1 MVEHRGTVGRLTD
14 SRNTVKSHDVGGGEE
29 GLTINRLPSRTHRAG
44 HWTTIGIGFALALAL
59 AQPQAR
65 AESLKDA
72 LATLSQTHP
81 QIQAAAKLLQA
92 GKERE
97 TEAFSGFLPRA
108 EVQGETGPQHV
119 INHAPLN
126 NGEDLNDRRDN
137 ARVSVTQNL
146 FNGFGDS
153 ARLHAAENNTAVLA
167 ATLDATKQAVYLEA
181 ITAYLNVLREQRL
194 INVSI
199 LNERNIQNQL
209 HLEDERVKRGAGIT
223 VDVLQ
228 AKSRL
233 QIARERRVAFE
244 GRLRAAVA
252 RYRQVFD
259 KAPDI
264 GALEDA
270 RPKPDLLPKTLDDAL
285 ALGRANNPNARISD
299 FTARAN
305 DDKRDVEMA
314 DYYPTL
320 DLVGAAEYQNNTSG
334 QEGRA
339 DSYSVLL
346 RSRWEFFSGL
356 RSRARVEAA
365 TRTYE
370 ASKSTRLFTLRK
382 VDEEVRIAWE
392 NLQTQRQRVD
402 LLDNAV
408 TIAEDVLRARHKLRE
423 AGKET
428 ALNVLDAEGE
438 VFNAQINR
446 IEAEYDARLANY
458 RVIYATGQLNGKTLG
473 LPNG

>member
-1 MVEHRGTVGRLTD
+1 MVDHDRMRDRLTG
-14 SRNTVKSHDVGGGEE
+14 SGKTVKSHWLGGGEE
-29 GLTINRLPSRTHRAG
+29 GSTIIRLPICTHRAG
-44 HWTTIGIGFALALAL
+44 QRITIGIGFALALAM
-59 AQPQAR
+59 AQPHAR

-72 LATLSQTHP
+72 LATLSHTHP
-81 QIQAAAKLLQA
+81 QIQAAAKLLDA
-92 GKERE
+92 GKQRE
-97 TEAFSGFLPRA
+97 NEAFSGFLPRA
-108 EVQGETGPQHV
+108 EVQGETGPQRV
-119 INHAPLN
+119 DNHPPLN

-146 FNGFGDS
+146 FNGFGDQ
-153 ARLHAAENNTAVLA
+153 ARLHAAKNNSEVLA

-209 HLEDERVKRGAGIT
+209 RLEDERVQRGAGIT

-270 RPKPDLLPKTLDDAL
+270 RPKADLLPKTLENAL
-285 ALGRANNPNARISD
+285 ALGRANNPNGRISD

-305 DDKRDVEMA
+305 DDRRDIEMA
-314 DYYPTL
+314 DYYPSL
-320 DLVGAAEYQNNTSG
+320 DLVGSAEYQSNTSG
-334 QEGRA
+334 QEGKSETYA
-339 DSYSVLL
+339 LFL

-356 RSRARVEAA
+356 RSRSRVEAA
-365 TRTYE
+365 ARTYE

-408 TIAEDVLRARHKLRE
+408 TIAEDVLRARRQLRE

-458 RVIYATGQLNGKTLG
+458 RLIFATGALNEKTLG
-473 LPNG
+473 LPQG

>member
-1 MVEHRGTVGRLTD
+1 M
-14 SRNTVKSHDVGGGEE
+14 
-29 GLTINRLPSRTHRAG
+29 
-44 HWTTIGIGFALALAL
+44 TIGVGFALAFAC
-59 AQPQAR
+59 AQPHAR

-72 LATLSQTHP
+72 LATLRLTHP
-81 QIQAAAKLLQA
+81 QIEAAAKLLDA
-92 GKERE
+92 GRQRE
-97 TEAFSGFLPRA
+97 KEAFSEFLPHA
-108 EVQGETGPQHV
+108 ELLGETGPEKV
-119 INHAPLN
+119 NNHPPLN
-126 NGEDLNDRRDN
+126 NGQDLNDRRDN
-137 ARVSVTQNL
+137 ARVAVTQNL
-146 FNGFGDS
+146 FKGFGDR
-153 ARLHAAENNTAVLA
+153 ARLRAAENNSEVLA

-181 ITAYLNVLREQRL
+181 ITAYLNVLREQKL

-209 HLEDERVKRGAGIT
+209 RLEDERVQRGAGIT

-244 GRLRAAVA
+244 GRLRAAAA

-259 KAPDI
+259 KAPDV

-270 RPKPDLLPKTLDDAL
+270 RPQPSLLPKTLDDAL
-285 ALGRANNPNARISD
+285 SVGRANNPNGRISD

-305 DDKRDVEMA
+305 DDRRDLEMA
-314 DYYPTL
+314 EYYPTL
-320 DLVGAAEYQNNTSG
+320 DLIGAAEYQNNTSG
-334 QEGRA
+334 QEGR
-339 DSYSVLL
+339 SETYSLFL

-356 RSRARVEAA
+356 KSRARVEAA
-365 TRTYE
+365 SRTYE
-370 ASKSTRLFTLRK
+370 ASKSTRLFTIRK

-392 NLQTQRQRVD
+392 NLLTQTQRVD
-402 LLDNAV
+402 LLENAV
-408 TIAEDVLRARHKLRE
+408 NIAEDVLRARRQLRE

-458 RVIYATGQLNGKTLG
+458 RVIFATGLLNEKTLG
-473 LPNG
+473 LPEG